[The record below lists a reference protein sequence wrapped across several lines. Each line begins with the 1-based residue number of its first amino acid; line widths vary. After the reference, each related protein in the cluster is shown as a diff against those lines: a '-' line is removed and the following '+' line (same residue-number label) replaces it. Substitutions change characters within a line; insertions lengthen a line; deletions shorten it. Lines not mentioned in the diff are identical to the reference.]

1 MPLSPCHDLIC
12 QQSDPLSDN
21 IENTDSDIQ
30 IDRKVEP
37 DTGVVTERI
46 GVVLIEFNAGGL
58 ICLSLEEL
66 LLLRKCG
73 RAGCNQKPLLLRTLS
88 NGHRNKS
95 RVILQL
101 RTLPQCRLSPESV
114 GHLLPHIDNTSKVP
128 IGQSKIPIVRYVT
141 HLPLKRTLAVR
152 LIQYK

>member
-58 ICLSLEEL
+58 ICLSLEEI
-66 LLLRKCG
+66 LLLRKYG
-73 RAGCNQKPLLLRTLS
+73 RPCCNQKPPPLRTLH
-88 NGHRNKS
+88 HRHRQKS
-95 RVILQL
+95 RVILKL
-101 RTLPQCRLSPESV
+101 SPMPQCRLPTEAQ
-114 GHLLPHIDNTSKVP
+114 GHHFHHIDNTS
-128 IGQSKIPIVRYVT
+128 Q
-141 HLPLKRTLAVR
+141 
-152 LIQYK
+152 

>member
-58 ICLSLEEL
+58 ICLSLEAL
-66 LLLRKCG
+66 LLWRQYGRAGWHQQRLLLR
-73 RAGCNQKPLLLRTLS
+73 PLR
-88 NGHRNKS
+88 NGHRHKS
-95 RVILQL
+95 RG
-101 RTLPQCRLSPESV
+101 RL
-114 GHLLPHIDNTSKVP
+114 
-128 IGQSKIPIVRYVT
+128 
-141 HLPLKRTLAVR
+141 
-152 LIQYK
+152 